1 MPRMRIFRVISRTA
15 ALILTAAA
23 IYLLWSMG
31 NILLLPF
38 NENRRRWLTL
48 MIRNWAKLVAKI
60 IGMRIEVRGDPP
72 QPPFF
77 LVSNHLSYIDI
88 IAYAACLGSLFV
100 AKSEIRSWPFIG
112 WIARTIGTIF
122 IDRTNFQDIP
132 RVIGLINKNL
142 DNGFGIVLFAE
153 GTSTKGDKVLPF
165 NPALLEPAARGN
177 YPVSYASIS
186 YRTPPDEKP
195 AHVVVCWWEDITFLS
210 HAGELLKLRRF
221 DAVLTFGSHA
231 IQADDRKTL
240 AKSLWVAVNDRFIP
254 VVEPS
259 SVDHEKE
266 V

>member
-1 MPRMRIFRVISRTA
+1 MRIFRVISRTA

-38 NENRRRWLTL
+38 REYRRRWLIF
-48 MIRNWAKLVAKI
+48 MIRYWAKLVAQI
-60 IGMRIEVRGDPP
+60 VGMSIEVKGEPP
-72 QPPFF
+72 HPPFF

-112 WIARTIGTIF
+112 WIAETIGTIF

-132 RVIGLINKNL
+132 RVIRLINKNL

-153 GTSTKGDKVLPF
+153 GTSTKGDRVLPF

-177 YPVSYASIS
+177 YPVSYASIG

-195 AHVVVCWWEDITFLS
+195 AHIAVCWWEDITFLS
-210 HAGELLKLRRF
+210 HARTLLELRKF
-221 DAVLTFGSHA
+221 AAVLTFGTHA

-240 AKSLWVAVNDRFIP
+240 AKSLWVAVNDQFIP
-254 VVEPS
+254 IVESS
-259 SVDHEKE
+259 SVDREKG

>member
-1 MPRMRIFRVISRTA
+1 MRIFRAISRTA
-15 ALILTAAA
+15 ALILTTVA

-38 NENRRRWLTL
+38 REYRRRWLIF
-48 MIRNWAKLVAKI
+48 MIRYWARLVAQI
-60 IGMRIEVRGDPP
+60 VGMSIEVKGDPP
-72 QPPFF
+72 HPPFF

-112 WIARTIGTIF
+112 WIAWTIGTIF

-132 RVIGLINKNL
+132 RVIRLINKNL

-153 GTSTKGDKVLPF
+153 GTSTKGDRVLPF

-195 AHVVVCWWEDITFLS
+195 AHIAVCWWEDITFLS
-210 HAGELLKLRRF
+210 HARTLLKLRKF
-221 DAVLTFGSHA
+221 TAVLTFGTHA

-240 AKSLWVAVNDRFIP
+240 AKSLWVAVNDQFIP
-254 VVEPS
+254 VVESS
-259 SVDHEKE
+259 SVDREKG